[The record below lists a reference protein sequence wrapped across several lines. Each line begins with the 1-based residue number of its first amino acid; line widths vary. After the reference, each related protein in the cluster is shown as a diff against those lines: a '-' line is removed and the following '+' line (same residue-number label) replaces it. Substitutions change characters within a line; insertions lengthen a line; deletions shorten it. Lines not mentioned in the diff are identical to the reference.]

1 MSRFS
6 VAALTGGSG
15 TGKSTVSRLIAEQGI
30 PVIDCDKVVRLLQQP
45 GQPCLAELASVFGAD
60 ILLPDGSL
68 DRKKLAAIAFATDE
82 NREKL
87 NSVTH
92 KYVLRHLEERF
103 AELAEAGERFCV
115 VEAGALIESGL
126 HKRCERIILVTA
138 SREVAAARIM
148 QRDAITR
155 EQAEARLNAQQTGE
169 QLLQLADL
177 VVENNGDLAAL
188 HNQSEKIIHML
199 NEWFGREGNNTM
211 AEEKKTAGQQLEEQ
225 LFAKKE
231 NAFKSFAAKHADE
244 LESYCNG
251 YMEFLN
257 NAKTE
262 REFAKK
268 AAELLQAN
276 GFKPFEAG
284 KAYAAGERVY
294 WLNCKKSLIA
304 AVIGSKPLEAGMNIT
319 AAHIDSPRLDL
330 KPNPLYE
337 ESGLAYFKT
346 HYYGGIKKYQWSA
359 LPLALHGTVIL
370 RDGTSVDVSIG
381 EDADDPIFYI
391 TDLLPHLA
399 RKVQGT
405 RTMGE
410 VLTGEELNILLG
422 SEPFDDEK
430 VKEPVKLNVLRALN
444 EKYGMVESD
453 FVSAEFEMVP
463 ALKSKYVGFDKT
475 LIAAYAH
482 DDRVCSYTALTALL
496 DVTAPEKTCL
506 CILADKE
513 EIGSM
518 GNTGLNSDMLRNF
531 TAMLCRPVGAAPEL
545 VFLNSKCLSADV
557 NAAFDPTFPSVHER
571 MNAAFLN
578 CGPVISKYTGSGG
591 KGGSNDASAEFMGE
605 VRRVLDGAE
614 IPWQVAELGKV
625 DEGGGGT
632 VAQYV
637 SHLGIDTVDVGVAL
651 LSMHAPYEIAAS
663 WDVFATMKAM
673 YAFYVNM

>member
-1 MSRFS
+1 
-6 VAALTGGSG
+6 
-15 TGKSTVSRLIAEQGI
+15 I
-30 PVIDCDKVVRLLQQP
+30 
-45 GQPCLAELASVFGAD
+45 
-60 ILLPDGSL
+60 
-68 DRKKLAAIAFATDE
+68 
-82 NREKL
+82 
-87 NSVTH
+87 
-92 KYVLRHLEERF
+92 
-103 AELAEAGERFCV
+103 

-126 HKRCERIILVTA
+126 HNRCERIILVTA
-138 SREVAAARIM
+138 PREVAAARIM
-148 QRDAITR
+148 ARDGLTR
-155 EQAEARLNAQQTGE
+155 QQADARLDAQRTGE
-169 QLLQLADL
+169 QLQQLADYT
-177 VVENNGDLAAL
+177 VVNDGDMQHLHAEAEN
-188 HNQSEKIIHML
+188 IIHML

-231 NAFKSFAAKHADE
+231 DAFKGFAAKYAE
-244 LESYCNG
+244 QLEPYCNG

-257 NAKTE
+257 SAKTE

-268 AAELLQAN
+268 AAELLEAN

-284 KAYAAGERVY
+284 RAYTAGERVY

-304 AVIGSKPLEAGMNIT
+304 AVIGKQPLEAGMNIT

-337 ESGLAYFKT
+337 DCGLAYFKT
-346 HYYGGIKKYQWSA
+346 HYYGGVKKYQWSA
-359 LPLALHGTVIL
+359 LPLALHGTVVL
-370 RDGTSVDVSIG
+370 RDGTEVDVSIG
-381 EDADDPIFYI
+381 EDANDPIFYI

-399 RKVQGT
+399 RKVQGS

-422 SEPFDDEK
+422 SEPYADEK
-430 VKEPVKLNVLRALN
+430 VKEPVKLNVLRVLN

-453 FVSAEFEMVP
+453 FISAEFEMVP
-463 ALKSKYVGFDKT
+463 ALKSKYVGFDKS

-496 DVTAPEKTCL
+496 DVTEPEKTCL

-513 EIGSM
+513 EVGSM

-531 TAMLCRPVGAAPEL
+531 TAMLCRGVGAAPEL
-545 VFLNSKCLSADV
+545 VFLHSKCLSADV

-578 CGPVISKYTGSGG
+578 YGPVISKYTGSGG
-591 KGGSNDASAEFMGE
+591 KGGSNDASAEFMGA
-605 VRRVLDGAE
+605 VRRVLDAAE

-673 YAFYVNM
+673 HAFYVNM